1 MATCEPSATLRLS
14 DDAAQ
19 GALSRREGIGGF
31 VVAALQFGLLLL
43 VILAYEIEG
52 DAFGTLATVAF
63 AGFLI
68 HHFLPLAYRLPFFV
82 CLSLVGT
89 VLVLGLATA
98 AWVFGIGLTLIGLC
112 HLPATH
118 SLRIL
123 LLIAFGACLAWMRS
137 HVPASTIPAEVW
149 PTLGAMFMFRLIV
162 YVYDLYHKAAP
173 FSISRSLGYF
183 FMLPNVCFP
192 LFPIVDYKTYC
203 TTHFNTRPLEI
214 YHTGLQW
221 IFRGVL
227 QLLAYRIVY
236 HLVLI
241 HPLEVTDLFGV
252 TRFALATFFLYLR
265 VSGQFHIIIGLLH
278 LFGFNLPETHH
289 LYYLSSSFTDFWR
302 RINIY
307 WKDFITKIFF
317 YPLHFRLRKW
327 GPMKALA
334 IATFGAFFATWLL
347 HSYQSFWLLGTFR
360 LTWQDTVFW
369 WSLAALVLANALYEA
384 RRGRPRSLAPRRRT
398 LGGEARRV
406 LCTLG
411 TFAVICLLWTVWS
424 CESVNELSWLATTAT
439 RVTAKGIFVIV
450 IGALGLSVAAVLLGS
465 SVAQRTDGPAPPNRG
480 KNTWSSISTVT
491 ACCLLL
497 LGPELPNFMTLS
509 VEQSGLLTAL
519 THERL
524 NERDAEL
531 QQRGY
536 YEMLTRSGSNTV
548 PGHIGQVGEEVQ
560 SLQTRLKRY
569 RSDLLAFELNPS
581 LSLTFNNAIFTTNRW
596 GMRDRDYTKEKP
608 PGTYRIAV
616 LGSSHEMGDS
626 INDTETFENVLEDRL
641 NHERQDGQKYEILNF
656 SVRGYGAVQ
665 KLLQFEVNAMGF
677 KPDAVFFFTYFSED
691 WRTIDEVSKGLRHDL
706 AVPESYKTFLNELYE
721 KAGIDRDMPGEIM
734 RMRLEPYG
742 PEIVQYVLRRLA
754 EICRQRDIKA
764 FVVYRPEVNDAPW
777 VAQKKEQLVG
787 CATKAHLPVLDLS
800 ASFHEVADRQKLA
813 VSATNTHCNALAH
826 RLLADELYR
835 LLNDPEGGHFMLNLS
850 RVVDNSG
857 SQHSGIGGSTQ

>member
-1 MATCEPSATLRLS
+1 MATREPQVILRLS
-14 DDAAQ
+14 DDAEQ
-19 GALSRREGIGGF
+19 GAPSRRADIGRF

-52 DAFGTLATVAF
+52 RAFGTLATVAF
-63 AGFLI
+63 VGFLI
-68 HHFLPLAYRLPFFV
+68 HHFLPQAYRLPFFV
-82 CLSLVGT
+82 CLSLAGII
-89 VLVLGLATA
+89 LVLGLATA
-98 AWVFGIGLTLIGLC
+98 AWVFGIGLVLIALC
-112 HLPATH
+112 HLPVTY

-123 LLIAFGACLAWMRS
+123 LLLVFGACLAWMRS
-137 HVPASTIPAEVW
+137 HVPPSIIPAEVW

-162 YVYDLYHKAAP
+162 YLYDLYHKAAP

-203 TTHFNTRPLEI
+203 TTHFNTRSLEI
-214 YHTGLQW
+214 YHTGVQW

-227 QLLAYRIVY
+227 QLLAYRIIY
-236 HLVLI
+236 HYVLI

-327 GPMKALA
+327 GPMRALA

-347 HSYQSFWLLGTFR
+347 HSYQSFWLLGTFE
-360 LTWQDTVFW
+360 LTWQDTFFW

-398 LGGEARRV
+398 VGGEARRV

-411 TFAVICLLWTVWS
+411 TFTVICILWTVWS
-424 CESVNELSWLATTAT
+424 CESLNELSWLATTAT
-439 RVTAKGIFVIV
+439 RVTAEGIFVIA
-450 IGALGLSVAAVLLGS
+450 IGAFVLSVAAVLLGG
-465 SVAQRTDGPAPPNRG
+465 SVAQRTDGPAPSNDN
-480 KNTWSSISTVT
+480 KNTWSSISTV
-491 ACCLLL
+491 AASCLLL
-497 LGPELPNFMTLS
+497 LGAELPSFMTLS
-509 VEQSGLLTAL
+509 VRQSGVLNAL

-531 QQRGY
+531 QRRGY
-536 YEMLTRSGSNTV
+536 YEMLTRAGSNTV
-548 PGHIGQVGEEVQ
+548 PGQIGQLGEQVQ
-560 SLQTRLKRY
+560 SPEIRLKRY
-569 RSDLLAFELNPS
+569 RSDLLYEELNPL
-581 LSLTFNNAIFTTNRW
+581 LSLNLNNAILTTNRW
-596 GMRDRDYTKEKP
+596 GMRDRDYTKAKP

-616 LGSSHEMGDS
+616 IGSSHEMGDS

-641 NHERQDGQKYEILNF
+641 NHEKQDGEKYEILNF
-656 SVRGYGAVQ
+656 SVGGHGVLQ
-665 KLLQFEVNAMGF
+665 KVLQLELNAMEF
-677 KPDAVFFFTYFSED
+677 QPDAVFFFTYSPELD
-691 WRTIDEVSKGLRHDL
+691 RTIDRVAKGLRNDL
-706 AVPESYKTFLNELYE
+706 AAPESYKRFLNELYK
-721 KAGIDRDMPGEIM
+721 KAGVDRDTPGEVM
-734 RMRLEPYG
+734 HMRLRPYG
-742 PEIVQYVLRRLA
+742 PEIVQYALRRLA
-754 EICRQRDIKA
+754 EVCRQRDIKA
-764 FVVYRPEVNDAPW
+764 FVVYRPEVIDSPWDA
-777 VAQKKEQLVG
+777 QRKEQLIG
-787 CATKAHLPVLDLS
+787 FATEARLRVVDLS
-800 ASFHEVADRQKLA
+800 ASFDEVADRQKLA
-813 VSATNTHCNALAH
+813 VSATNLHCNPLAH

-835 LLNDPEGGHFMLNLS
+835 VLNGPEGELLRAQTVNRRRHS
-850 RVVDNSG
+850 S
-857 SQHSGIGGSTQ
+857 SQHSDIGESTQ